1 MIDVLQDF
9 LSSINFFDII
19 VLIILIYNVL
29 QCFYKGFSLSLISF
43 SKWILSTI
51 VTIILVPKLQPIV
64 SEYIQSEFINN
75 VGLGIT
81 IFIFTLFITIIIG
94 KTLSKAVTWTGVGS
108 IDKVFGFLFGFFKG
122 YIVCV
127 CLFSILNWFYPY
139 QNWGI
144 SAEDAISFNFISKGS
159 DVLINEFPSNEDFID
174 TKEKIEKFE
183 SDKLREECGIFGIS
197 NHADASAL
205 VALGLHALQ
214 HRGQEGCGIVSF
226 DGKNYHSEKRQG
238 LIGDHFTD
246 LETLKKLPGSFAIG
260 HNRYS
265 TTGET
270 SLRNIQPFFADLH
283 MGGLSIAHNGNL
295 TNAIVLRENLVKN
308 GAIFRTTSDTETIVQ
323 LIARS
328 KREKFID
335 KLIDTLFQIQGGYS
349 LVLMTNKKL
358 VGVRDP
364 FGIRPLV
371 VGKIK
376 NSYIFASETCALDIV
391 GASFVREVKNGEIV
405 IVEDNQLKSIKPFP
419 QQKARPCV
427 FEYIYFA
434 RPDSL
439 INNKCAYEYRKN
451 LGTELAKEADLKA
464 DLVVPVPDS
473 GVPAALGYAKHSKKN
488 FELGL
493 IRNHYVG
500 RTFIEPTQNIRSLGV
515 KLKLNSTKTIVK
527 GKSIILIDDSLVR
540 GTTCHKIVK
549 MLYESGAKEVHVR
562 IACPEIIYPDFYGVD
577 MPTKEELLAFKKNNK
592 EMCDYLNAKSLKFL
606 SLEGLYKALIN
617 EKRDAKYPQFSD
629 HYFTGDYPI
638 KPHDN
643 INGINVK
650 QLSLLSGKSNN

>member
-1 MIDVLQDF
+1 MKI
-9 LSSINFFDII
+9 
-19 VLIILIYNVL
+19 
-29 QCFYKGFSLSLISF
+29 SLIQ
-43 SKWILSTI
+43 KK
-51 VTIILVPKLQPIV
+51 KL
-64 SEYIQSEFINN
+64 
-75 VGLGIT
+75 
-81 IFIFTLFITIIIG
+81 
-94 KTLSKAVTWTGVGS
+94 KK
-108 IDKVFGFLFGFFKG
+108 
-122 YIVCV
+122 
-127 CLFSILNWFYPY
+127 
-139 QNWGI
+139 
-144 SAEDAISFNFISKGS
+144 FN
-159 DVLINEFPSNEDFID
+159 
-174 TKEKIEKFE
+174 

-197 NHADASAL
+197 DHGDASAL

-238 LIGDHFTD
+238 LVGDHFTD
-246 LETLKKLPGSFAIG
+246 QTIIKKLPGNYAIG

-295 TNAIVLRENLVKN
+295 TNALMLRENLVKE

-323 LIARS
+323 LIAKS
-328 KREKFID
+328 KRDKFLD
-335 KLIDTLFQIQGGYS
+335 KLIDALFQIQGGFS

-371 VGKIK
+371 IGKLK
-376 NSYIFASETCALDIV
+376 NSYILASETCALDIV
-391 GASFVREVKNGEIV
+391 GATFIREVENGEIV
-405 IVEDNQLKSIKPFP
+405 VIERNELKSLKPFP
-419 QQKARPCV
+419 KQKPRPCV

-451 LGTELAKEADLKA
+451 LGQELAKETDIQA

-473 GVPAALGYAKHSKKN
+473 GVPAALGYAEQSKKK

-500 RTFIEPTQNIRSLGV
+500 RTFIEPSQNIRSLGV
-515 KLKLNSTKTIVK
+515 KLKLNPTKTIVK
-527 GKSIILIDDSLVR
+527 NKTIILIDDSLVR
-540 GTTCHKIVK
+540 GTTCHKIIN

-562 IACPEIIYPDFYGVD
+562 IACPEIKYPDFYGVD
-577 MPTKEELLAFKKNNK
+577 MPTKEELLAHRKSN
-592 EMCDYLNAKSLKFL
+592 EQMCDYIKAKSLKFL
-606 SLEGLYKALIN
+606 SLDGLYQALIGD
-617 EKRDAKYPQFSD
+617 KRNLNYPQFSD
-629 HYFTGDYPI
+629 HYFTGEYPI
-638 KPHDN
+638 KPFDSLK
-643 INGINVK
+643 GMKVK
-650 QLSLLSGKSNN
+650 QLSLLSSKSTN